1 MACGAARAC
10 CEARRFVTKAH
21 AVAVYIY
28 AVAVHAMRGEP
39 EVQQGGSLRGHMRG
53 GMCSL
58 PSSAQTVSS

>member
-28 AVAVHAMRGEP
+28 AVAVHAMRG
-39 EVQQGGSLRGHMRG
+39 G

-58 PSSAQTVSS
+58 PSCAQTVSG